1 MQWSGA
7 PNGGFSRA
15 APDDL
20 PVKPVASGRFRYQ
33 RINVEAALRHPRSLL
48 HRVRNMVL
56 ARTEY
61 TEPGSIPF
69 TLITVKPAAV
79 LGLCYRSESREV
91 LMLANCS
98 QQAVEVQLP
107 PLAEGYWSP
116 ILEDKFYQDGLY
128 GGEKARLALSGYG
141 YRWFSR
147 SLL

>member
-1 MQWSGA
+1 
-7 PNGGFSRA
+7 
-15 APDDL
+15 
-20 PVKPVASGRFRYQ
+20 
-33 RINVEAALRHPRSLL
+33 
-48 HRVRNMVL
+48 MVL